1 MAEFAG
7 TPRGGNRRVAVVAS
21 RFNTEV
27 TRKLADG
34 AMSALVEHGVAA
46 ADIDLVWVPGAW
58 ELPTGLRAVMGADR
72 YEAVVVVGALIRGET
87 PNFDHLSAAVAQAL
101 AQLTADSE
109 IPVGY
114 ALLTCDTDEQAEAR
128 AGSGDANKG
137 REAALAALEMA
148 DLLDRLDP
156 LDED

>member
-7 TPRGGNRRVAVVAS
+7 TPRGDNRRVAVVAS
-21 RFNTEV
+21 RFNSEV

-34 AMSALVEHGVAA
+34 AMSALVEYGVAA
-46 ADIDLVWVPGAW
+46 DDIDLVWVPGAW
-58 ELPTGLRAVMGADR
+58 ELPTALRAAMAADT

-87 PNFDHLSAAVAQAL
+87 PNFDHLSAAVVQSL

-128 AGSGDANKG
+128 AGRGDANKG

-148 DLLDRLDP
+148 NLLDRLHP
-156 LDED
+156 LDAD

>member
-7 TPRGGNRRVAVVAS
+7 RPRGENRRVAVVAS

-34 AMSALVEHGVAA
+34 AMAALVERGVAA

-58 ELPTGLRAVMGADR
+58 ELPIALRAAMAADT

-87 PNFDHLSAAVAQAL
+87 PNFDHLSAAVVQSL
-101 AQLTADSE
+101 AQLAADSE

-114 ALLTCDTDEQAEAR
+114 ALLTCDSDQQAEVR
-128 AGSGDANKG
+128 AGPGDANKG

-156 LDED
+156 LDAD

>member
-27 TRKLADG
+27 TRKLAEG

-58 ELPTGLRAVMGADR
+58 ELPSALRAAMAADT

-87 PNFDHLSAAVAQAL
+87 PNFDHLSSAVVQSL
-101 AQLTADSE
+101 AHLTADSE

-128 AGSGDANKG
+128 AGPDHANKG
-137 REAALAALEMA
+137 REAALAALEMM
-148 DLLDRLDP
+148 DLLDRLHP

>member
-7 TPRGGNRRVAVVAS
+7 TPRGDNRRVAVVAS
-21 RFNTEV
+21 RFNSEV

-34 AMSALVEHGVAA
+34 AMSALVEYGVAA
-46 ADIDLVWVPGAW
+46 DDIDLVWVPGAW
-58 ELPTGLRAVMGADR
+58 ELPTALRAAMAADT

-87 PNFDHLSAAVAQAL
+87 PNFDHLSAAVVQSL
-101 AQLTADSE
+101 AQLAADSE

-128 AGSGDANKG
+128 AGRGDANKG

-148 DLLDRLDP
+148 DLLDRLHP
-156 LDED
+156 LDAD

>member
-7 TPRGGNRRVAVVAS
+7 TPRGDNRRVAVVAS
-21 RFNTEV
+21 RFNSEV

-46 ADIDLVWVPGAW
+46 ADIDLIWVPGAW
-58 ELPTGLRAVMGADR
+58 ELPTAVRAAQSADT

-87 PNFDHLSAAVAQAL
+87 PNFDHLSAAVAQTL

-114 ALLTCDTDEQAEAR
+114 ALLTCDTEEQAEER
-128 AGSGDANKG
+128 AAPGDANKG
-137 REAALAALEMA
+137 REAAIAALEMA

-156 LDED
+156 LDAD

>member
-7 TPRGGNRRVAVVAS
+7 TPRGENRRVAVVAS

-27 TRKLADG
+27 TRKLAEG
-34 AMSALVEHGVAA
+34 AMSALVERGVAA

-58 ELPTGLRAVMGADR
+58 ELPVALRAAMAADT

-87 PNFDHLSAAVAQAL
+87 PNFDHLSSAVAQSL
-101 AQLTADSE
+101 AHLAADSE

-128 AGSGDANKG
+128 CGPGDTNKG

-148 DLLDRLDP
+148 DLLDRLHP

>member
-7 TPRGGNRRVAVVAS
+7 TPRGDNRRVAVVAS
-21 RFNTEV
+21 RFNGEV

-34 AMSALVEHGVAA
+34 AMSALVEYGVAA
-46 ADIDLVWVPGAW
+46 DDIDLVWVPGAW
-58 ELPTGLRAVMGADR
+58 ELPTALRAAMAADT

-87 PNFDHLSAAVAQAL
+87 PNFDHLSAAVVQSL
-101 AQLTADSE
+101 AQLAADSE

-128 AGSGDANKG
+128 AGRGDANKG

-148 DLLDRLDP
+148 DLLDRLHP
-156 LDED
+156 LDAD

>member
-7 TPRGGNRRVAVVAS
+7 TPRGDNRRIAVVAS

-27 TRKLADG
+27 TRRLADG
-34 AMSALVEHGVAA
+34 AMAALVEHGVAA

-58 ELPTGLRAVMGADR
+58 ELPIALRAALAADT
-72 YEAVVVVGALIRGET
+72 YEAIVVTGALIRGET
-87 PNFDHLSAAVAQAL
+87 PNFDHLSSAVVHSL
-101 AQLTADSE
+101 AELAADSE

-128 AGSGDANKG
+128 AGAGDANKG
-137 REAALAALEMA
+137 REAAMAALEMA
-148 DLLDRLDP
+148 DLLDRLHP
-156 LDED
+156 LDAD

>member
-7 TPRGGNRRVAVVAS
+7 TPRGENRRVAVVAS
-21 RFNTEV
+21 RFNGEV

-34 AMSALVEHGVAA
+34 AMSALVEYGVAA
-46 ADIDLVWVPGAW
+46 DDIDLVWVPGAW
-58 ELPTGLRAVMGADR
+58 ELPTALRAAMAADT

-87 PNFDHLSAAVAQAL
+87 PNFDHLSAAVVQSL
-101 AQLTADSE
+101 AQLAADSE

-128 AGSGDANKG
+128 AGRGDANKG

-148 DLLDRLDP
+148 DLLDRLHP
-156 LDED
+156 LDAD

>member
-7 TPRGGNRRVAVVAS
+7 TPRGANRRVAVVAS

-58 ELPTGLRAVMGADR
+58 ELPTALRAAMSADT
-72 YEAVVVVGALIRGET
+72 YEVVVVVGALIRGET
-87 PNFDHLSAAVAQAL
+87 PNFDHLSSAVALSL

-114 ALLTCDTDEQAEAR
+114 ALLTCDTEEQAEAR
-128 AGSGDANKG
+128 AAPGEANKG

-156 LDED
+156 LDAD

>member
-7 TPRGGNRRVAVVAS
+7 TPRGANRRVAVVAS
-21 RFNTEV
+21 RFNSEV

-34 AMSALVEHGVAA
+34 AMSALVEYGVAA
-46 ADIDLVWVPGAW
+46 DDIDLVWVPGAW
-58 ELPTGLRAVMGADR
+58 ELPTALRAAMAADT

-87 PNFDHLSAAVAQAL
+87 PNFDHLSAAVVQSL
-101 AQLTADSE
+101 AQLAADSE

-128 AGSGDANKG
+128 AGRGDANKG

-148 DLLDRLDP
+148 DLLDRLHP
-156 LDED
+156 LDAD

>member
-7 TPRGGNRRVAVVAS
+7 TPRGDNRRVAVVAS

-34 AMSALVEHGVAA
+34 AMAALVERGVAA
-46 ADIDLVWVPGAW
+46 GDIDLVWVPGAW
-58 ELPTGLRAVMGADR
+58 ELPTALRAAMGADT
-72 YEAVVVVGALIRGET
+72 YDAVVVVGALIRGET

-101 AQLTADSE
+101 AHLTADSD

-114 ALLTCDTDEQAEAR
+114 ALLTCDTDEQAAAR
-128 AGSGDANKG
+128 AGAGDANKG

-148 DLLDRLDP
+148 DLLDRLHP
-156 LDED
+156 LDAD

>member
-7 TPRGGNRRVAVVAS
+7 APRGENRRVAVVAS
-21 RFNTEV
+21 RFNSEV

-34 AMSALVEHGVAA
+34 AMSALVERGVAA

-58 ELPTGLRAVMGADR
+58 ELPLALRASLAVDT
-72 YEAVVVVGALIRGET
+72 YEVVVVVGALIRGET
-87 PNFDHLSAAVAQAL
+87 PNFDHLSSAVAQAL
-101 AQLTADSE
+101 AQITADSE

-128 AGSGDANKG
+128 AVPGDANKG

-148 DLLDRLDP
+148 DLLDRLRP

>member
-7 TPRGGNRRVAVVAS
+7 TPRGDNRRVAVVAS
-21 RFNTEV
+21 RFNDEV

-34 AMSALVEHGVAA
+34 AMATLVERGVAA
-46 ADIDLVWVPGAW
+46 ADIDLIWVPGAW
-58 ELPTGLRAVMGADR
+58 ELPTGLRAALAADT

-87 PNFDHLSAAVAQAL
+87 PNFDHLSSAVVHSL
-101 AQLTADSE
+101 AQLATDSE
-109 IPVGY
+109 IPIGY

-128 AGSGDANKG
+128 AGAGDSNKG

-148 DLLDRLDP
+148 DLMDRLHP
-156 LDED
+156 LDAD

>member
-7 TPRGGNRRVAVVAS
+7 TPRGDNRRVAVVAS

-27 TRKLADG
+27 TRGLADG
-34 AMSALVEHGVAA
+34 AMGALVECGVAA

-58 ELPTGLRAVMGADR
+58 ELPIALRAAMAADT
-72 YEAVVVVGALIRGET
+72 YEAIVIVGALIRGET
-87 PNFDHLSAAVAQAL
+87 PNFDHLSSAVARSL
-101 AQLTADSE
+101 AQLAADSD

-128 AGSGDANKG
+128 AGVGEANKG

-148 DLLDRLDP
+148 DLLDRLHP

>member
-7 TPRGGNRRVAVVAS
+7 TPRGDNRRVAVVAS
-21 RFNTEV
+21 RFNAEV

-34 AMSALVEHGVAA
+34 AMRALVEHGVAA

-58 ELPTGLRAVMGADR
+58 ELPTALRAALAADT
-72 YEAVVVVGALIRGET
+72 YDALVVVGALIRGET
-87 PNFDHLSAAVAQAL
+87 PNFDHLSAAVAQSL
-101 AQLTADSE
+101 AQLTADSD

-114 ALLTCDTDEQAEAR
+114 ALLTCDTDEQAEER
-128 AGSGDANKG
+128 AGAGDANKG

-148 DLLDRLDP
+148 DLLDRLHP
-156 LDED
+156 LDAD

>member
-7 TPRGGNRRVAVVAS
+7 TPRGESRRVAVVAS

-27 TRKLADG
+27 TRKLASG
-34 AMSALVEHGVAA
+34 AMSALVEHGVSAD
-46 ADIDLVWVPGAW
+46 DIDLVWVPGAW
-58 ELPTGLRAVMGADR
+58 ELPAGLRAAMGADR
-72 YEAVVVVGALIRGET
+72 YEAVVVIGALIRGET
-87 PNFDHLSAAVAQAL
+87 PNFDHLSAAVVQSL

-128 AGSGDANKG
+128 AGPGDSNKG

-156 LDED
+156 RDAD

>member
-7 TPRGGNRRVAVVAS
+7 RPRGENRRVAVVAS

-34 AMSALVEHGVAA
+34 AMAALVERGVAA

-58 ELPTGLRAVMGADR
+58 ELPIALRAAMAADT

-87 PNFDHLSAAVAQAL
+87 PNFDHLSAAVVQSL
-101 AQLTADSE
+101 AQLAADSE

-114 ALLTCDTDEQAEAR
+114 ALLTCDSDEQAEVR
-128 AGSGDANKG
+128 AGPGDANKG

-156 LDED
+156 LDAD